1 MGFGTLFGFA
11 MVGGL
16 FIAAAAIG
24 WFIVKVILAVI
35 LLPFRLLF
43 WLVALPLLLVK
54 AVVLS
59 IVGVLAALLFAIGLV
74 AAALGLVALIVPLL
88 PILLVVL
95 LTVLIVRL
103 MKRPATT

>member
-1 MGFGTLFGFA
+1 MGLGTLFGFA

-35 LLPFRLLF
+35 LLPFRLLL

-59 IVGVLAALLFAIGLV
+59 IVGVLAGLLFAIGLV

-88 PILLVVL
+88 PIVLVA
-95 LTVLIVRL
+95 VLIVRL

>member
-1 MGFGTLFGFA
+1 MGLGTLFGLV

-16 FIAAAAIG
+16 FIAATAIC
-24 WFIVKVILAVI
+24 WVIVKVFLAVI
-35 LLPFRLLF
+35 LLPFRLLI

-59 IVGVLAALLFAIGLV
+59 VAGVLAGLLFAIGLV

-88 PILLVVL
+88 PIVLLVL
-95 LTVLIVRL
+95 LTAMIVRL